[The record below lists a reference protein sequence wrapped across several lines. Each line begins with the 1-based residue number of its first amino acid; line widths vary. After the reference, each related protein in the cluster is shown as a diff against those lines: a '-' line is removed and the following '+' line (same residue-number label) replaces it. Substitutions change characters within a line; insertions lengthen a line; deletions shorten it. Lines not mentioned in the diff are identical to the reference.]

1 MSEPSVNSKVR
12 LLGDVG
18 TSDKAPLSLAPRG
31 PAQSAAPPVSITPPP
46 PSTPSRA
53 DPIFLGNSA
62 DGADLL
68 NAGQIVQPLAH
79 LCVTSQVQTP
89 FLAAILGP
97 SGAGKTFALR
107 RLTQMIEQLSALATR
122 SGPALQRVILARV
135 DASAGV
141 EAPVAIASA
150 AYAALDRAQGSADYS
165 GLLDDLRH
173 AGGDPHRAA
182 SAASDRHDDLVRKL
196 EAERAQRD
204 EVEAKRARL
213 ADALAFDTPG
223 SQLDVFARA
232 RRGTIEAQLRR
243 FGLAGADANS
253 SYRNLARD
261 VSTIGAG
268 GRVGVVTRSI
278 WAYGSQAR
286 LLLWG
291 IVAFALAFVLRFL
304 HGQTATDAIER
315 GNNSLKPA
323 GDWVAAHGDWFDR
336 AAQILFILGAL
347 AIALN
352 LWRAL
357 GFSNLLLRGGRL
369 LTSEVR
375 DRRNDLD
382 SRAARLNQRVAALTA
397 ESDAAAKRAEAAS
410 QRAGGMASMRTPGPE
425 FLESSHAP
433 SGAAREFLAALG
445 ARVGQPAAAGPALDR
460 IIVVVDNLDALP
472 PAAAIG
478 WIDAAQGVMGPGCI
492 GLLAFDPA
500 RLSGALGGAREAR
513 RRLGKWLQ
521 VTVNLPARKDADGE
535 VVVARLLSAGA
546 QPAAAP
552 DAAIATALME
562 PLSSAE
568 TTLLAA
574 LAPLAAHSPRD
585 AKRFLNAYR
594 LARCSNSPRPV
605 TALMQAVAFADDD
618 AQAAML
624 ERLADGSGEL
634 TEIKGP
640 PALVEAVKAARV
652 ANNGAISIEEARA
665 AAETALRYALPL

>member
-1 MSEPSVNSKVR
+1 M
-12 LLGDVG
+12 
-18 TSDKAPLSLAPRG
+18 
-31 PAQSAAPPVSITPPP
+31 
-46 PSTPSRA
+46 
-53 DPIFLGNSA
+53 
-62 DGADLL
+62 
-68 NAGQIVQPLAH
+68 
-79 LCVTSQVQTP
+79 
-89 FLAAILGP
+89 
-97 SGAGKTFALR
+97 
-107 RLTQMIEQLSALATR
+107 
-122 SGPALQRVILARV
+122 
-135 DASAGV
+135 
-141 EAPVAIASA
+141 
-150 AYAALDRAQGSADYS
+150 
-165 GLLDDLRH
+165 
-173 AGGDPHRAA
+173 
-182 SAASDRHDDLVRKL
+182 
-196 EAERAQRD
+196 
-204 EVEAKRARL
+204 
-213 ADALAFDTPG
+213 LAF
-223 SQLDVFARA
+223 
-232 RRGTIEAQLRR
+232 I
-243 FGLAGADANS
+243 
-253 SYRNLARD
+253 
-261 VSTIGAG
+261 
-268 GRVGVVTRSI
+268 
-278 WAYGSQAR
+278 
-286 LLLWG
+286 
-291 IVAFALAFVLRFL
+291 LRFL

-315 GNNSLKPA
+315 GNDSLKPA

-410 QRAGGMASMRTPGPE
+410 QRAGGMAAMRTPGPE

-433 SGAAREFLAALG
+433 SGAAREFLTALG
-445 ARVGQPAAAGPALDR
+445 ARVGQPSAAGPALDR

-472 PAAAIG
+472 PAVAIG

-546 QPAAAP
+546 QPAPAP

-640 PALVEAVKAARV
+640 PALVEAIKAARV
-652 ANNGAISIEEARA
+652 ANNGPISIDEARA